1 MVALLGIAVF
11 LLTGCASTPPP
22 AAPATSMADDDFSE
36 LIAQLSTDLH
46 RHRGRIESSLPPTK
60 TAAAATRQR
69 DKEFAARAQAL
80 FAPLSG
86 FALRMPVVGIRAGDL
101 YDSWGNAREGGKRRH
116 KGIDIFAP
124 RNTPIVAVA
133 DGVISFIGD
142 QPKGGH
148 CLWLTT
154 ENGSSFYYAHLERWA
169 AGLFEGMEVQA
180 GDLIGYVGNTGNALS
195 TPPHL
200 HFGINSNDEMVN
212 PYPLLV
218 RAAPVVRA
226 RGAAELGSGA
236 SSR

>member
-1 MVALLGIAVF
+1 MVALLGLAV
-11 LLTGCASTPPP
+11 LILTGCAST
-22 AAPATSMADDDFSE
+22 AAPPSPVISHADDDFSE
-36 LIAQLSTDLH
+36 LIAQLSNDLI
-46 RHRGRIESSLPPTK
+46 RHRGRLEAALPATK
-60 TAAAATRQR
+60 TKAAAAKQR
-69 DKEFAARAQAL
+69 DTEFAERARAL

-86 FALRMPVVGIRAGDL
+86 SALRMPVVGIRSSDL
-101 YDSWGNAREGGKRRH
+101 YDSWGNARDGGKRKH

-148 CLWLTT
+148 CIWLTT
-154 ENGSSFYYAHLERWA
+154 ESGASFYYAHLERWA
-169 AGLFEGMEVQA
+169 AGLFEGMEVRA
-180 GDLIGYVGNTGNALS
+180 GDLLGFVGNTGNAIS

-218 RAAPVVRA
+218 RATPVQRA
-226 RGAAELGSGA
+226 RNTPEVGSA